1 MNYFI
6 SLSEYS
12 AIKTV
17 DMYEN
22 LSNERFWYNSYIFK
36 IALYKTRRY
45 GKIRFGFSVV
55 GPVENKFTR
64 ANASMFQIVF
74 DSNL

>member
-1 MNYFI
+1 VNYFI

-22 LSNERFWYNSYIFK
+22 LSNDRFWHN
-36 IALYKTRRY
+36 KTRRY
-45 GKIRFGFSVV
+45 RKIRFGLSVV
-55 GPVENKFTR
+55 GPVKNKFTL